1 MACRLSFPRL
11 VYAEDNKAKFEQQ
24 KRNVT
29 KYKELI
35 LERQSE
41 LRLQG
46 SPAHEDPRLQELQ
59 GLLAEAQKSVWVT
72 SGIFYRQVT
81 TGIWI
86 GATDAFQQRAAQ
98 REQLAQEVAFLEA
111 AACEGTEQ
119 VEAQVEMGMSES

>member
-46 SPAHEDPRLQELQ
+46 SPAHEDPRLQELLPSRLPSIRRQ
-59 GLLAEAQKSVWVT
+59 RTLGPSRGVCKLSVLRPMRR
-72 SGIFYRQVT
+72 YRT
-81 TGIWI
+81 TG
-86 GATDAFQQRAAQ
+86 
-98 REQLAQEVAFLEA
+98 
-111 AACEGTEQ
+111 
-119 VEAQVEMGMSES
+119 M